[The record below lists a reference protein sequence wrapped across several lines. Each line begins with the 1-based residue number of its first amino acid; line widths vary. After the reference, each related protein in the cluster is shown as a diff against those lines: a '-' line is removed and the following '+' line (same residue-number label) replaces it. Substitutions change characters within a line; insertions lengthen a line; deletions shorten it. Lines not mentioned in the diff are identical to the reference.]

1 MMDYPRDNDENED
14 EDYYSPTDWEREP
27 GESDEDYQERLQDL
41 EDMMDSWN
49 D

>member
-1 MMDYPRDNDENED
+1 MRDYPKDIDENED